1 MNEKNPMLEVKKL
14 KKYFNTPMGLLHA
27 VDDVSFKID
36 EGKTLGV
43 VGESGCGKTTL
54 GRTIL
59 RLIEPTD
66 GEIIFEGTDLRALDR
81 EELRLK
87 RKDLQI
93 IFQDPFSSLD
103 PRKTVS
109 QAILAPIK
117 IQNII
122 KKKKEREAKVL
133 ELMETVGLAERLVN
147 TYPHELDGG
156 RRQRIGIARALALDP
171 KFIVCDEPVSALDV
185 SIQAQILNLMT
196 ELQDRLDLTYM
207 FITHNLSVVN
217 YFADDIVVMY
227 LGKVVEKAPAETLF
241 TKPFHPYT
249 KALLSAIPS
258 PKLKN
263 RKEMIILTGE
273 ISSPINPEEKCRF
286 SDRCSFVS
294 DRCINEEPQII
305 EIEKDHFVS
314 CFLAE

>member
-1 MNEKNPMLEVKKL
+1 
-14 KKYFNTPMGLLHA
+14 
-27 VDDVSFKID
+27 
-36 EGKTLGV
+36 
-43 VGESGCGKTTL
+43 
-54 GRTIL
+54 
-59 RLIEPTD
+59 
-66 GEIIFEGTDLRALDR
+66 
-81 EELRLK
+81 
-87 RKDLQI
+87 
-93 IFQDPFSSLD
+93 
-103 PRKTVS
+103 
-109 QAILAPIK
+109 
-117 IQNII
+117 
-122 KKKKEREAKVL
+122 
-133 ELMETVGLAERLVN
+133 
-147 TYPHELDGG
+147 
-156 RRQRIGIARALALDP
+156 
-171 KFIVCDEPVSALDV
+171 
-185 SIQAQILNLMT
+185 
-196 ELQDRLDLTYM
+196 
-207 FITHNLSVVN
+207 
-217 YFADDIVVMY
+217 MY